1 MPEALEQISSPRSSE
16 ESDPAKAPRQTPD
29 DDKMTSPVKYNYPSP
44 LEGVEST
51 PPLSEERNA
60 DGKSLVNP
68 PKDGLSAA
76 YERFTDPLDNGRR
89 GGL

>member
-1 MPEALEQISSPRSSE
+1 MSG
-16 ESDPAKAPRQTPD
+16 
-29 DDKMTSPVKYNYPSP
+29 PVNYNYPSP
-44 LEGVEST
+44 LEGIENVE
-51 PPLSEERNA
+51 PLSEERNA

-68 PKDGLSAA
+68 QREGLSPA